1 MSRNVIDSAVLLKR
15 EITAGVDPVPTGASN
30 ALRVYDQSVEPF
42 NAEYVT
48 NEYLRAY
55 AGGFFELVGYVL
67 KKVSFKINLAGS
79 GAAGTAPAFSDAL
92 RACAL
97 SETISAGAR
106 VEYAPVTSNEE
117 SCTIY
122 YYDSGVVYKLL
133 YAKGDWEIVE
143 PVGEKPYIALTYVGL
158 DGGVVAAASTPATTL
173 TAWRDPLVVTET
185 NTSDL
190 LIGCSYSLAALTGGT
205 AYPSKGISWKSNNGI
220 FHNKMLGGEAIAID
234 RKAITGAVELDLTAA
249 QEVTMETAV
258 RASTLQAF
266 GLTHGSAAGSKL
278 ITFAPAVQMKN
289 PKPTNNNGRR
299 NIAYDLVAIPVS
311 GNDEFRLVV
320 A

>member
-1 MSRNVIDSAVLLKR
+1 MARNVIDSAILLKR
-15 EITAGVDPVPTGASN
+15 ETVAGIDSVPTGVAN

-55 AGGFFELVGYVL
+55 AGGFSELVGYVL
-67 KKVSFKINLAGS
+67 KKVSFKINLAGAGS
-79 GAAGTAPAFSDAL
+79 AGAVPAFSDAL

-97 SETISAGAR
+97 SEAISVGSR
-106 VEYAPVTSNEE
+106 VEYAPVDSNEE
-117 SCTIY
+117 SATIY

-133 YAKGDWEIVE
+133 YAKGDWEIVQ

-158 DGGVVAAASTPATTL
+158 DGGVVAVANTPATTL

-185 NTSDL
+185 NTGDL
-190 LIGCSYSLAALTGGT
+190 TIGCSYSLAALTGG
-205 AYPSKGISWKSNNGI
+205 AGYVSKGISWKSNNGI
-220 FHNKMLGGEAIAID
+220 FHNKMLGGEAVAID
-234 RKAITGAVELDLTAA
+234 RKAITGSVELDLTAG

-258 RASTLQAF
+258 RASTLQSF
-266 GLTHGSAAGSKL
+266 GLQHGSSAGSKI
-278 ITFAPAVQMKN
+278 ITFAPAVQMKTPRPVN
-289 PKPTNNNGRR
+289 SNGRR
-299 NIAYDLVAIPVS
+299 NIAYDLVAVPVS